1 LYIKREIKNMG
12 CKTVAVLPKTQY
24 AVQLVGPDELVLN
37 RSKEVFRPGRHQI
50 LCRVEAV
57 GLCFSDLKLLK
68 QFSAHVRKSKIVSGI
83 DPGVLKE
90 IPSYVPGE
98 AATVPGHETVVR
110 IEATGPGVEDFK
122 PGGRYLVQ
130 TDYRWLR
137 TASSNAAFG
146 YNFEG
151 ALQEY
156 VLMDE
161 RVITSPQGQSMLLPV
176 GDELSGSA
184 IALVEP
190 WACVE
195 DAYASK
201 ERRTVKAAGQMLIVS
216 DVAVSNDDIVSF
228 LVKYGEPARIIQK
241 SVSLPAVW
249 GFKVPVVEVSDISKL
264 EDGVFDDV
272 IYFGSNPDTVEALF
286 WKVAAHGL
294 LNIVL
299 CGGKFGREVVTT
311 VGRVHY
317 GGLRIVGTAG
327 CDPAESMEVIPE
339 DDEIRPGDRI
349 NVIGAGGPMGMMHV
363 IRNICQGV
371 EGVSVFASDVDE
383 GRLATLTRIAAP
395 LAKKNGVRYKA
406 YNPIKEEAP
415 AAFDYTVLMAPIP
428 DLVAASVRSAA
439 GRGLINI
446 FAGIPAT
453 VTARVDLDAYI
464 QKRLYFIGTSGSTL
478 DDMKRML
485 AKAAGSAGLDQTRL
499 RRAGRLDTNVS
510 VAAVCGLEG
519 ATEGIRAVENRSI
532 AGKIIVYPACKG
544 LGLVPLEELNEEMPE
559 VAKCLNN
566 GLWTRAAE
574 QKLLE
579 NFKGKNYA

>member
-1 LYIKREIKNMG
+1 
-12 CKTVAVLPKTQY
+12 
-24 AVQLVGPDELVLN
+24 
-37 RSKEVFRPGRHQI
+37 
-50 LCRVEAV
+50 
-57 GLCFSDLKLLK
+57 
-68 QFSAHVRKSKIVSGI
+68 
-83 DPGVLKE
+83 
-90 IPSYVPGE
+90 
-98 AATVPGHETVVR
+98 
-110 IEATGPGVEDFK
+110 
-122 PGGRYLVQ
+122 
-130 TDYRWLR
+130 
-137 TASSNAAFG
+137 
-146 YNFEG
+146 
-151 ALQEY
+151 
-156 VLMDE
+156 
-161 RVITSPQGQSMLLPV
+161 
-176 GDELSGSA
+176 
-184 IALVEP
+184 
-190 WACVE
+190 
-195 DAYASK
+195 
-201 ERRTVKAAGQMLIVS
+201 
-216 DVAVSNDDIVSF
+216 
-228 LVKYGEPARIIQK
+228 
-241 SVSLPAVW
+241 
-249 GFKVPVVEVSDISKL
+249 
-264 EDGVFDDV
+264 
-272 IYFGSNPDTVEALF
+272 
-286 WKVAAHGL
+286 
-294 LNIVL
+294 
-299 CGGKFGREVVTT
+299 
-311 VGRVHY
+311 
-317 GGLRIVGTAG
+317 
-327 CDPAESMEVIPE
+327 
-339 DDEIRPGDRI
+339 
-349 NVIGAGGPMGMMHV
+349 MMHV

>member
-1 LYIKREIKNMG
+1 M
-12 CKTVAVLPKTQY
+12 ADLPETQY

-37 RSKEVFRPGRHQI
+37 KSKEVFRPGRHQI

-68 QFSAHVRKSKIVSGI
+68 QFSSHVRKSEIVAGI
-83 DPGVLKE
+83 GSEVLKE

-110 IEATGPGVEDFK
+110 IEAIGPGVEKFK
-122 PGGRYLVQ
+122 SGGRFLVQ

-137 TASSNAAFG
+137 TASSNGAFG

-161 RVITSPQGQSMLLPV
+161 RVITSPEGDPMLLPV

-184 IALVEP
+184 VALVEP

-195 DAYASK
+195 NAYVSK
-201 ERRTVKAAGQMLIVS
+201 ERRTVKAGGQMLIVS

-228 LVKYGEPARIIQK
+228 LVKYGEPARITQK
-241 SVSLPAVW
+241 SVPLPAVW
-249 GFKVPVVEVSDISKL
+249 GLKVPVVEASDISKL

-272 IYFGSNPDTVEALF
+272 IYFGSNPDTVQALF
-286 WKVAAHGL
+286 GKVATCGL

-299 CGGKFGREVVTT
+299 CGGKFDRHVVTT

-317 GGLRIVGTAG
+317 GGIRIIGTTGSA
-327 CDPAESMEVIPE
+327 PAESMEVIPE
-339 DDEIRPGDRI
+339 TDEIRPGDKI

-371 EGVSVFASDVDE
+371 EGVSVFASDVDDN
-383 GRLATLTRIAAP
+383 RLATLTRIAAP
-395 LAKKNGVRYKA
+395 LAKKNGVEYKA
-406 YNPIKEEAP
+406 YNPTKEAAP
-415 AAFDYTVLMAPIP
+415 AAFDYTALMAPIP

-439 GRGLINI
+439 ERGLINI

-453 VTARVDLDAYI
+453 VTAGIDLDAYI
-464 QKRLYFIGTSGSTL
+464 EKRLYFIGTSGSTL

-485 AKAAGSAGLDQTRL
+485 AKAAG
-499 RRAGRLDTNVS
+499 RLDTNVS
-510 VAAVCGLEG
+510 VAAVCGLDG
-519 ATEGIRAVENRSI
+519 ATKGIRAIENRSI

-544 LGLVPLEELNEEMPE
+544 LDLVLLGELNEKMPE

-574 QKLLE
+574 QKLLQSFE
-579 NFKGKNYA
+579 SQRGTPLRGNPNKN